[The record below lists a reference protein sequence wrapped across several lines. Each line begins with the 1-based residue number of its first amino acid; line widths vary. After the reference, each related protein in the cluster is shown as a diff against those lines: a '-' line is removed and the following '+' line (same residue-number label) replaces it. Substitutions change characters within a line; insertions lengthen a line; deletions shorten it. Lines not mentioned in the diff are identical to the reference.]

1 MSEPI
6 MIALEVYFLGFVI
19 AMAMAAI
26 IKLILFILHRGKKK
40 PNDAATGDQSDKGD
54 KNDQNDQKASEKRE
68 EGAA

>member
-6 MIALEVYFLGFVI
+6 IIALEVYFLGFVI

-26 IKLILFILHRGKKK
+26 IKLILFILHRGKKNSGGEGTAPAGDEK
-40 PNDAATGDQSDKGD
+40 GQGDQK
-54 KNDQNDQKASEKRE
+54 DQNDPKKRE